1 MLISLNLSNFSVLL
15 GHPHRMRNLSER
27 SRFFSLRNPSFYD
40 IWSQP
45 QSELFRTTVRTL
57 LRTDLLKTSL
67 STFPSLNQAPIVG
80 QLFRIFLERERLLS
94 AYLTLKKKMLLPKH
108 MLVLMI
114 YKHICIQATEGI
126 RSTTYYGTSMYLK
139 HFSWLIDLLNSN
151 YIFSPCIP
159 IFALFYEIKSL
170 KKYFGGK
177 NTRENLQGE
186 IQRPILGG
194 AQRSVD
200 RNKETELAPRI
211 SSQGLRLK
219 RTQDNLISKSP
230 VAAGENHDGR
240 FFIIEYGTLTAL

>member
-94 AYLTLKKKMLLPKH
+94 AYLTLKKKCC
-108 MLVLMI
+108 
-114 YKHICIQATEGI
+114 YRNICW
-126 RSTTYYGTSMYLK
+126 
-139 HFSWLIDLLNSN
+139 SWW
-151 YIFSPCIP
+151 YIS
-159 IFALFYEIKSL
+159 IFVIKQQKGL
-170 KKYFGGK
+170 D
-177 NTRENLQGE
+177 Q
-186 IQRPILGG
+186 
-194 AQRSVD
+194 
-200 RNKETELAPRI
+200 PRI
-211 SSQGLRLK
+211 MVRLC
-219 RTQDNLISKSP
+219 I
-230 VAAGENHDGR
+230 
-240 FFIIEYGTLTAL
+240 